1 MAGGRYHH
9 GDLRAALLDSATT
22 ALRTRGVD
30 ALSLRELARD
40 IGVSHAAPRRHFKD
54 KRALLNALALRG
66 FERLSAE
73 LEAAAATEGP
83 FRRRLAAMAR
93 AYVHF
98 AVHDAELLELMFV
111 RKHAPDASEEL
122 VAGGHQLGASMFAVI
137 ADGQRGGDVHAG
149 DPEGIGLAMFA
160 GLHGFASLAVGG
172 MLPDGSVDAALDL
185 LLDELH
191 HGLAPRA
198 INVSR

>member
-66 FERLSAE
+66 FERLTAE
-73 LEAAAATEGP
+73 LDAAAATEGP
-83 FRRRLAAMAR
+83 FRRRLTALAR
-93 AYVHF
+93 AYVCF

-122 VAGGHQLGASMFAVI
+122 VAAGHRLGTSMLAVI
-137 ADGQRGGDVHAG
+137 VDGQRSGDVHAG
-149 DPEGIGLAMFA
+149 GADGIGLSVFA
-160 GLHGFASLAVGG
+160 GLHGFASLAASG
-172 MLPDGSVDAALDL
+172 MVPEEGSDAALDIL
-185 LLDELH
+185 LGELLN
-191 HGLAPRA
+191 GIAPR
-198 INVSR
+198 